1 MRISVSEW
9 SALRL
14 ALKLPR
20 SVVNPEL
27 LAAAAR
33 RYAGTRRGIA
43 IGGAILLALL
53 VLLHTKTS
61 DPALSRLT
69 DITTQLAAAR
79 QIDTGWDSAAVQAR
93 TDAPSG
99 RTAVQPTDLPRIQR
113 ALDGAAAEARTTV
126 LRTSIAELRQ
136 AFVEKA
142 DVVARFSTASADSR
156 QALAAARRA
165 DAAITGLIRQAWSDF
180 PQRDRLIAAENLAVR
195 VIAEAHQYH
204 HSPTA
209 AHRASLETHTLDLPR
224 AQSLPKPV
232 QAGLSRLETD
242 VHQILLLKPL
252 EHILAERLAALRT
265 GPRIDELSTLYQSEL
280 SDALARR
287 DRWRIALITY
297 TIALVALLAFFG
309 VRAIARF
316 RDLEL
321 LYAAQTRELAKALLK
336 LRGGDGPARVTDLQ
350 GSRMKAPADRS
361 SELAP
366 VPDDDAPIISEH
378 RLPSGGARRR

>member
-20 SVVNPEL
+20 AVVNPEL
-27 LAAAAR
+27 VADAVR
-33 RYAGTRRGIA
+33 EHAGTRRGIA
-43 IGGAILLALL
+43 VGGAILLTIL
-53 VLLHTKTS
+53 VLLHVKTS
-61 DPALSRLT
+61 DPALTRFS
-69 DITTQLAAAR
+69 DITAQLASAKLIDAA
-79 QIDTGWDSAAVQAR
+79 WDSAAVQAR
-93 TDAPSG
+93 GDAPAG
-99 RTAVQPTDLPRIQR
+99 RPPVQPSDLPRIQR
-113 ALDGAAAEARTTV
+113 ALDAAAAEARTTV
-126 LRTSIAELRQ
+126 LRTNIVELRK

-142 DVVARFSTASADSR
+142 DVVVRFSAASADSR

-224 AQSLPKPV
+224 AKELPKAV
-232 QAGLSRLETD
+232 QAGLLRLETD

-252 EHILAERLAALRT
+252 EHMLSERLAALRT

-280 SDALARR
+280 SEALARR
-287 DRWRIALITY
+287 DRWRIALIIY
-297 TIALVALLAFFG
+297 TVALLALLAYFG

-336 LRGGDGPARVTDLQ
+336 LRGGEASASVTELRRPEHPA
-350 GSRMKAPADRS
+350 ADEDARIV
-361 SELAP
+361 SEL
-366 VPDDDAPIISEH
+366 
-378 RLPSGGARRR
+378 RR